1 MKVVDQI
8 RKRIKGLLTAPL
20 EEVGQ
25 LTRFLRFQ
33 IELWRF
39 CFLRLRKNNAMAM
52 ASALS
57 FRTMFAIVPALLLAV
72 LVLKPFGIVKDPK
85 QLTQQVMGAVGIKD
99 IQVRRDTP
107 SPSVDNE
114 NPGNTTDDAGKEK
127 KEEREKEEEVVNL
140 ADTIEDLITKVESK
154 LTFGGVGHVGVL
166 VLIWTVLT
174 LLTTIER
181 SLNRIF
187 EATRARSLG
196 KRVLLYWSVVTLC
209 PLLFVTASYMGDA
222 GVEALQNMPVV
233 GFLVGAVGWAG
244 SFIIFIC
251 LVATVYTLMPNTKV
265 TFRSAL
271 GGAVIAVPL
280 WLIAKWA
287 LKVYVVGLA
296 QGSIY
301 GALGLIPLFLLWLNL
316 SWWFFLFGAEIAH
329 TAANLDQMQAD
340 EMAMTFEQT
349 PGITLAA
356 AVAVAQ
362 SFVSGTGPVDTRH
375 IASQVKL
382 SPALTE
388 TIVEKLI
395 KLKIISRTDQEAPR
409 AYQLA
414 RPAEMIKMSEILQ
427 IDNEPDHPG
436 GHQFGEEVDDT
447 VQHFKMHARE
457 ALADMSLADVMKKH
471 GQDTL

>member
-8 RKRIKGLLTAPL
+8 RKRIRGLLTAPL

-33 IELWRF
+33 IEMWRF
-39 CFLRLRKNNAMAM
+39 CFLRLRRNNAMAM

-72 LVLKPFGIVKDPK
+72 LIPKSFGIVMNPK
-85 QLTQQVMGAVGIKD
+85 KLTQQVMEAAGIKA
-99 IQVRRDTP
+99 IQISKDTP
-107 SPSVDNE
+107 SSPKNNE
-114 NPGNTTDDAGKEK
+114 NPDNTTDGAGKK
-127 KEEREKEEEVVNL
+127 KPEGQEKEKEEVVNL
-140 ADTIEDLITKVESK
+140 ADTIEGVITKVEKK
-154 LTFGGVGHVGVL
+154 LTFGKVGHVGVL

-187 EATRARSLG
+187 GARYARSLG

-209 PLLFVTASYMGDA
+209 PLLFVTASYIGDA
-222 GVEALQNMPVV
+222 GVELLQSMPWV
-233 GFLVGAVGWAG
+233 GLLVGALGWAG
-244 SFIIFIC
+244 SFIIFIL
-251 LVATVYTLMPNTKV
+251 LVVAVYTLMPNTKV
-265 TFRSAL
+265 ACRSAL
-271 GGAVIAVPL
+271 AGAVVAVPL

-287 LKVYVVGLA
+287 LKAYVVGLA
-296 QGSIY
+296 QGSVY
-301 GALGLIPLFLLWLNL
+301 GVLGLIPLFLLWLNL

-340 EMAMTFEQT
+340 EMATTFEHT

-356 AVAVAQ
+356 VVAVAQ
-362 SFVSGTGPVDTRH
+362 SFVSGTGAVDTRH

-388 TIVEKLI
+388 TIIERLI
-395 KLKIISRTDQEAPR
+395 RLKIISRTDQEPPHE
-409 AYQLA
+409 YQLA

-427 IDNEPDHPG
+427 IDNDPG
-436 GHQFGEEVDDT
+436 SRQFGEEVDDT